1 VRVRK
6 CGRGHKKE
14 NQFVILSKAKDV
26 PIAPKEP
33 KYGAIINNRLAMLS
47 YLSTRLQY
55 QHKSLIEIIDGLSDE
70 MIRRQVIPGKWSI
83 FENIV
88 HLQTYQ
94 HVFCDRIKKMR
105 EENNPSFPRYTAD
118 ADPVFLDNCGK
129 TIREIMGDMIM
140 FRKEMATGRLVIHE
154 DDLERTGTHP
164 VFGTMNISQWL
175 NFFLLHE
182 AHHLFTIFKLA
193 GELKK
198 K

>member
-1 VRVRK
+1 MEM
-6 CGRGHKKE
+6 H
-14 NQFVILSKAKDV
+14 
-26 PIAPKEP
+26 
-33 KYGAIINNRLAMLS
+33 S

-55 QHKSLIEIIDGLSDE
+55 QHKSLIDIIDGLSDE

-94 HVFCDRIKKMR
+94 HVFCERIKKIL

-129 TIREIMGDMIM
+129 TTRVIMGDMITT
-140 FRKEMATGRLVIHE
+140 RKEMSTSRLSINENDFV
-154 DDLERTGTHP
+154 RTGTHP

-182 AHHLFTIFKLA
+182 AHHLFAIFKLA
-193 GELKK
+193 AELKK
-198 K
+198 SGE